1 MKKFICHMVEIQNV
15 TLTAFIG
22 AFVIAI
28 AASVSKEDW
37 GSAIACLITVLFFT
51 GIKYYSWKK
60 NQEIKAENKQ
70 KVIVIKRK

>member
-28 AASVSKEDW
+28 AASIAKKDW
-37 GSAIACLITVLFFT
+37 GSAIACFVTVLFIV
-51 GIKYYSWKK
+51 GIRYYSWRKSK
-60 NQEIKAENKQ
+60 TESKQ